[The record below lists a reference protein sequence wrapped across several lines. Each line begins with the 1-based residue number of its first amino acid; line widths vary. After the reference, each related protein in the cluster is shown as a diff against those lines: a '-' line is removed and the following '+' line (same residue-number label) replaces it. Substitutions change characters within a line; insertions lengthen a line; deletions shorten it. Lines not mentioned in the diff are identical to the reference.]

1 MRDKRL
7 LMIPGPAEMA
17 ENVLSEM
24 SRQMTEHYGREW
36 TKFYNET
43 REMIQEI
50 MGTKEE
56 IFLTVGSGHAGL
68 DCAIGSLVEEGDQIL
83 ILSNGF
89 FAERIGEITEGYTS
103 KVKYLRNEWGTPLD
117 PQRVDNYLEEKAE
130 EIKAVFLVH
139 TETSTGLRNPVA
151 EIVKVIKKYGI
162 LVLVDGVCSVGITEF
177 KMDEWGI
184 DVAVTASQKGLGAP
198 SGLVMIVVNEQA
210 WKLIEKRRSRP
221 SAWYL
226 NLLIMRDFAVK
237 QKEIQP
243 YGITMMV
250 NNVRALNRALK
261 NIKEEGLLE
270 RFKRHEQYADY
281 FRKELK
287 KLGYEILADPEF
299 ASNAVTTI
307 RNPTGYD
314 SEEVVEIFDKHF
326 NIRISDCLGKL
337 SGTYVRVGHMN
348 LGANRNSIIPVIEGF
363 RELKNISKRN
373 K

>member
-36 TKFYNET
+36 TEFYNQT
-43 REMIQEI
+43 REMLQEI

-103 KVKYLRNEWGTPLD
+103 GVKYLRSEWGSPLD
-117 PQRVDNYLEEKAE
+117 PKRVDNYLKEKAE
-130 EIKAVFLVH
+130 NIKAVFMVH

-151 EIVKVIKKYGI
+151 EIVKIVKKYGV
-162 LVLVDGVCSVGITEF
+162 LALVDGVCSVGITEF
-177 KMDEWGI
+177 KMDKWGI
-184 DVAVTASQKGLGAP
+184 DIAVTASQKGLGAP
-198 SGLVMIVVNEQA
+198 SGLVMIVANDRA
-210 WKLIEKRRSRP
+210 WKLIEERKHRP
-221 SAWYL
+221 SSWYL
-226 NLLIMRDFAVK
+226 NLLIMRDFAIK
-237 QKEIQP
+237 QKEFQP

-261 NIKEEGLLE
+261 NIKEEGAEE
-270 RFKRHEQYADY
+270 RFKRHEKYAKY
-281 FRKELK
+281 FREELK
-287 KLGYEILADPEF
+287 KLGYQILADPEF

-307 RNPTGYD
+307 KNPAGYD
-314 SEEVVEIFDKHF
+314 SEKIVKIFEEEF

-337 SGTYVRVGHMN
+337 SGNYVRVGHMN
-348 LGANRNSIIPVIEGF
+348 LGASRNSIIPVIEGF
-363 RELKNISKRN
+363 KELKNF
-373 K
+373 